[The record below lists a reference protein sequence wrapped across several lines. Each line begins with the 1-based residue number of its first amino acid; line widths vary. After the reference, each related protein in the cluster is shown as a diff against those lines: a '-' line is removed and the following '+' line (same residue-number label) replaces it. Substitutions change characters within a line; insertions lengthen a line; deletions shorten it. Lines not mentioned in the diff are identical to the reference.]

1 MFESQFE
8 SSIVIQSASATDFF
22 LGLDLILVTV
32 TPSGIIPLK
41 LSGELGAVADVP
53 GLLLM
58 AIGDALEHVGV
69 LGLRLMAIGEALT
82 P

>member
-1 MFESQFE
+1 M
-8 SSIVIQSASATDFF
+8 QSTSAAGFF
-22 LGLDLILVTV
+22 LGLDLTLVTE

-41 LSGELGAVADVP
+41 LSGELGAVFEPPP
-53 GLLLM
+53 GLLLT

-69 LGLRLMAIGEALT
+69 LGLRLMAIGEAFT